1 MCTALERDQHQSRLW
16 RGSYATARL
25 FIERYEQAGPHEGP
39 HHIANMTI
47 MFREGPYI
55 LKPYAFE
62 WYGRAEVPRGSV
74 TATPMV
80 YQFRDG
86 RVVPVRGRGKP
97 RTEAPPAAKVL
108 RLYTLGSLLTTST
121 QST

>member
-25 FIERYEQAGPHEGP
+25 FIERYAHAGPHEGP
-39 HHIANMTI
+39 QHIANMPF

-62 WYGRAEVPRGSV
+62 WFGGTEVPSDSV
-74 TATPMV
+74 TGTPRLDAAT
-80 YQFRDG
+80 
-86 RVVPVRGRGKP
+86 
-97 RTEAPPAAKVL
+97 TEKENTPKAGGAPDPTPPAPTSPGRNGVEVT
-108 RLYTLGSLLTTST
+108 RLKPA
-121 QST
+121 